1 MTEEQIERY
10 RNHLQRLIEQK
21 YKDLNNPACANKKGF
36 IRGKLQA
43 YIVALDSLDI
53 FIEDYGKR

>member
-1 MTEEQIERY
+1 MTEEQLERY

-21 YKDLNNPACANKKGF
+21 YKDLNNPAWAKKKGF

-43 YIVALDSLDI
+43 YIVTLDSIDI
-53 FIEDYGKR
+53 FIQEYGKE